1 MTLPGEDGHEE
12 EASDALTPGIE
23 GMETP
28 EQAPAQEDKEETI
41 TSEPHAQESSTT
53 VLPDRLD
60 WILPEGSDTNDTDGR
75 TGVLSTYVEWHA
87 LVLGLS
93 AGAIAAQSGRLDEIV
108 TIIGAGAAGS
118 RAQLGLPDKYRD
130 QARKELPYFIAGVIL
145 GIGAARSDML
155 VDIPL
160 GA

>member
-1 MTLPGEDGHEE
+1 MTSSDDASEAWTPATDGVEEQSSEDNPKGSRT
-12 EASDALTPGIE
+12 AN
-23 GMETP
+23 
-28 EQAPAQEDKEETI
+28 
-41 TSEPHAQESSTT
+41 
-53 VLPDRLD
+53 VVPDRLD
-60 WILPEGSDTNDTDGR
+60 WILPEQSDTNDTDGR

-93 AGAIAAQSGRLDEIV
+93 AGAIAAQSGRLDEIGA
-108 TIIGAGAAGS
+108 IIGAGAAGS

-130 QARKELPYFIAGVIL
+130 QARKELPYFIAGVV
-145 GIGAARSDML
+145 IGVGATRSDML